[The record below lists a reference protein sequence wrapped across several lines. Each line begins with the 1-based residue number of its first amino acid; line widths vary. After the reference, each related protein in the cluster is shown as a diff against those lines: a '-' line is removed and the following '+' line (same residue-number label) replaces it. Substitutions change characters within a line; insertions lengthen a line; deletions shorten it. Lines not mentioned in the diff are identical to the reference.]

1 MRSGG
6 STNSEVCILLKS
18 EIFIQK
24 DTLSFKEVNKLSK
37 IQKAL

>member
-6 STNSEVCILLKS
+6 SSNSEVYISLKS

>member
-6 STNSEVCILLKS
+6 STNSEVYILLKS
-18 EIFIQK
+18 EVFTQK